1 MQDFDALLADLD
13 LSLEELLA
21 GSCEVTNEKPPRL
34 SDFTSSACNVISGY
48 LNHLVS
54 NGDDG
59 DDGGAA
65 AVFSRRFF
73 VQFAGRLYM
82 FSAAD
87 PSSIPLDV
95 FNLQHPACVKLK
107 PTPGIAHAF
116 EVVGL
121 TSSGQIKS
129 WILAANNR
137 PLRKI
142 WIEAISSKFKSGN
155 ALMTEILELQQELE
169 LSKDGFNL
177 IGQRDQSSIAISTTC
192 SPVPELYL
200 KSSMGSMSPSSIT
213 DSPTSSYHSSPSEH
227 GSHTFKSSATTPL
240 YSFLQDPAPVTS
252 SSSLRYSQSLRAST
266 QQPQERRRR
275 STVRSTAIVHP
286 QQQQQQEYDLDF
298 EYQTIKSQHWPKHDT
313 NESIVSRESSWTVN
327 LKRAG
332 SRKNGKSISDNL
344 SSAGLM

>member
-1 MQDFDALLADLD
+1 MAHFDALLADID
-13 LSLEELLA
+13 LSVEALLA
-21 GSCEVTNEKPPRL
+21 GACDVTNEKPPRL

-48 LNHLVS
+48 LNYLVTDT
-54 NGDDG
+54 DDG
-59 DDGGAA
+59 NEP

-121 TSSGQIKS
+121 TSSGQVKS

-142 WIEAISSKFKSGN
+142 WIEAISSKFKSGSS
-155 ALMTEILELQQELE
+155 LMTEILELQQELE

-177 IGQRDQSSIAISTTC
+177 IGQRDQSITISTS

-227 GSHTFKSSATTPL
+227 GSHTFKSATTTAPM
-240 YSFLQDPAPVTS
+240 YSFLQDPAPVT

-275 STVRSTAIVHP
+275 STVRSSTAAIHP
-286 QQQQQQEYDLDF
+286 QQQQQQQQEYDLDF
-298 EYQTIKSQHWPKHDT
+298 EYQTIKPQHWPKHDT
-313 NESIVSRESSWTVN
+313 TESIVSRESSWTVN

>member
-1 MQDFDALLADLD
+1 MAYFDALLADID
-13 LSLEELLA
+13 LSVEALLA
-21 GSCEVTNEKPPRL
+21 GSC
-34 SDFTSSACNVISGY
+34 DGY
-48 LNHLVS
+48 LNYLVT
-54 NGDDG
+54 DADG
-59 DDGGAA
+59 NEP

-121 TSSGQIKS
+121 TSSGQVKS

-142 WIEAISSKFKSGN
+142 WIEAISSKFKSGSS
-155 ALMTEILELQQELE
+155 LMTEILELQQELE

-177 IGQRDQSSIAISTTC
+177 IGQRDQSITISTS

-213 DSPTSSYHSSPSEH
+213 DSPTSSYHSSPSEY
-227 GSHTFKSSATTPL
+227 GSHTFKSAAAATTTAPM
-240 YSFLQDPAPVTS
+240 YPFLQDPAPVT

-275 STVRSTAIVHP
+275 STVRSSTAAIHP
-286 QQQQQQEYDLDF
+286 QQQQQQQQEYDLDF
-298 EYQTIKSQHWPKHDT
+298 EYQTIKPQHWPKHDT
-313 NESIVSRESSWTVN
+313 TESIVSRESSWTVN